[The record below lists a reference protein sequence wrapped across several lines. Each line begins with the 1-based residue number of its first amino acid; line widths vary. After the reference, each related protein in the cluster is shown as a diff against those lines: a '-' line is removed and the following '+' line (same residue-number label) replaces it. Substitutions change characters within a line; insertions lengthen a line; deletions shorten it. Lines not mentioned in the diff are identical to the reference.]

1 MERFQGSVLLLLL
14 LVISVS
20 AGRPLS
26 ILPDQQRYSKIL
38 GSLGVVCKCCDGSGA
53 GGECS
58 TAWTQP
64 CSKLKC
70 LPWKLH

>member
-53 GGECS
+53 GGD
-58 TAWTQP
+58 QP